1 MIGFCSQSNDDNLTS
16 STAPKRKDV
25 KIPGIPETK
34 KDPDAPPAQ
43 KDPRVADDIME
54 IFIQEDDDD
63 DADEAKVHSFEI
75 EYSKTEDLKHH
86 LLSSNPVVEEYDFK
100 NDKENPNLDLDLKP
114 STIIRPYQEKS
125 LSKMFGDGLVGFHK
139 FGWFFWYLFI
149 LQHDSR
155 ARSGIIV
162 LPCGAGKTLVGITAA
177 CTIKKSIL
185 VLCTSA
191 LVSSL
196 SLSKHSAD
204 FFFFFF
210 FFLRL
215 FSFRRVSVDQWKQQF
230 LMWTTLQDTQVSKF
244 TSADKENVGFLLLL
258 FFSLLFSVVLI
269 CFPSF
274 LLLSKVAR
282 SQTPFRS
289 DHLHLHDG
297 GILWQEVIRC

>member
-139 FGWFFWYLFI
+139 FGWFFCCIYLFCNMTAE
-149 LQHDSR
+149 LALGSSFCLVVLERHLSESQLPVRLRR
-155 ARSGIIV
+155 ASWF
-162 LPCGAGKTLVGITAA
+162 
-177 CTIKKSIL
+177 
-185 VLCTSA
+185 SA
-191 LVSSL
+191 LQ
-196 SLSKHSAD
+196 
-204 FFFFFF
+204 
-210 FFLRL
+210 R
-215 FSFRRVSVDQWKQQF
+215 
-230 LMWTTLQDTQVSKF
+230 
-244 TSADKENVGFLLLL
+244 
-258 FFSLLFSVVLI
+258 
-269 CFPSF
+269 
-274 LLLSKVAR
+274 
-282 SQTPFRS
+282 
-289 DHLHLHDG
+289 
-297 GILWQEVIRC
+297 